1 MEKKYFTL
9 DEANSLVPTL
19 ELKLNQVVRIKQ
31 EIADIVT
38 GLIRKQINVEKLFA
52 MNQETLDELG
62 LGNVK
67 KKLAELGVTLNEGV
81 EEIQELGGLVKD
93 MALGS
98 VDFYALV
105 DGQDIFYCWQL
116 GEQEVRYWH
125 SVNEGFA
132 NRRPLFEEDEAETRE
147 KFYH

>member
-9 DEANSLVPTL
+9 EEANGLVPTL

-52 MNQETLDELG
+52 MSQETLDELG
-62 LGNVK
+62 LGSVK
-67 KKLAELGVTLNEGV
+67 KKLAELGVILNEVV
-81 EEIQELGGLVKD
+81 EETQEMGCLVKD
-93 MALGS
+93 IDLGL

-105 DGQDIFYCWQL
+105 EGQEIFYCWQL

-132 NRRPLFEEDEAETRE
+132 NRRALFEEDEEANRE
-147 KFYH
+147 KLYH

>member
-1 MEKKYFTL
+1 
-9 DEANSLVPTL
+9 
-19 ELKLNQVVRIKQ
+19 
-31 EIADIVT
+31 
-38 GLIRKQINVEKLFA
+38 

-67 KKLAELGVTLNEGV
+67 KKLAELGVTLNEVV
-81 EEIQELGGLVKD
+81 EEIQELGCLVKD
-93 MALGS
+93 IDLGL

>member
-1 MEKKYFTL
+1 MVVFPGPMGVGFAPMEKKYFTL

-67 KKLAELGVTLNEGV
+67 KKLAELGVTLNEVV
-81 EEIQELGGLVKD
+81 EEIQELGCLVKD
-93 MALGS
+93 IDL
-98 VDFYALV
+98 
-105 DGQDIFYCWQL
+105 
-116 GEQEVRYWH
+116 
-125 SVNEGFA
+125 
-132 NRRPLFEEDEAETRE
+132 
-147 KFYH
+147 